1 MDIVGPHIY
10 HYLHHPLLSSG
21 EPMLYY
27 TLDHLVHTGAIGYE
41 HRRTQLGHGE
51 HHLVDRLFLYRI
63 ADPGTLPPPEAAAL
77 SLIPEGKE
85 YSLSDLRH
93 EINHTYPNDHYKVF
107 KSESMQEYLTQQ
119 GLLSTPSFT
128 TPDGRKKYR
137 EVHHLL
143 NQVEHD
149 EEQLL
154 NDHAQL
160 QARLDEL
167 GSNVVLLHHSLF
179 AKLKDLPDLDER
191 TKTILILQTY
201 LESGGYY
208 HEKRMG

>member
-21 EPMLYY
+21 EAMLYY
-27 TLDHLVHTGAIGYE
+27 ALDHLLYTGAITFD
-41 HRRTQLGHGE
+41 HSRVHLGHGE
-51 HHLVDRLFLYRI
+51 RHVVDRLFLHR
-63 ADPGTLPPPEAAAL
+63 AASPESLSAPEAFVL
-77 SLIPEGKE
+77 SLIPGNKPL
-85 YSLSDLRH
+85 SLAGLRH
-93 EINHTYPNDHYKVF
+93 HINREMKDFHHF
-107 KSESMQEYLTQQ
+107 KTGPMQAHLTQQ
-119 GLLSTPSFT
+119 GMLISPLFT

-154 NDHAQL
+154 KDPAQL

-179 AKLKDLPDLDER
+179 AKLKELPDLDER